1 MRLIRKYENRR
12 MYDTSASRYVNSDDL
27 VSMVRAGED
36 VRIEDVRSGRDL
48 TRETLLQLVVEH
60 GAGGDILSVPL
71 LRRIIRAS
79 DDRPVQRALRAYLV
93 QGLDLL
99 HAQLDQAE
107 STLWRMSE
115 GGSDPWRAPFGAD
128 TWKGPRAPSSTA
140 DAAPQHDD
148 PAAASQDAPPPPAP
162 PESDASR
169 TGAGRRGRRTR
180 APTGPPPSTV
190 REPPPP
196 TYKTGRD
203 ADADDLDA
211 LRARL
216 DALEQRLR
224 RA

>member
-1 MRLIRKYENRR
+1 
-12 MYDTSASRYVNSDDL
+12 MYDTSASRYVNSEDL
-27 VSMVRAGED
+27 VALIRAGED

-79 DDRPVQRALRAYLV
+79 DERPVQRALRGYLI

-115 GGSDPWRAPFGAD
+115 GGADAWRGPFGAP
-128 TWKGPRAPSSTA
+128 PRPTR
-140 DAAPQHDD
+140 D
-148 PAAASQDAPPPPAP
+148 AAASTAAEAQHEPNAAPADSGPAADASPPPSGSERRPRRARAPAP
-162 PESDASR
+162 
-169 TGAGRRGRRTR
+169 
-180 APTGPPPSTV
+180 PPPSTV

-196 TYKTGRD
+196 AYRASSHTD
-203 ADADDLDA
+203 PADDLDA